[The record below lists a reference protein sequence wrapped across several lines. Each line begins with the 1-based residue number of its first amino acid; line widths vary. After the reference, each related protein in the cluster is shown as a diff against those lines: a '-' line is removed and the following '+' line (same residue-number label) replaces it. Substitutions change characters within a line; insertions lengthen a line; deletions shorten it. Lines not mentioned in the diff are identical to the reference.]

1 MIVFVYLSLSITE
14 YNSLSDSEGIIKITQ
29 GIKLPFLP
37 FNGNKKLF
45 DAMSLCGETIASI
58 SI

>member
-37 FNGNKKLF
+37 FDRNKKLL
-45 DAMSLCGETIASI
+45 DALSMWGGAIPSI